1 MSYLVYSEK
10 YLHFF
15 LLRFTYSLGGKN
27 NLGDYYFR
35 ELRSSAQ
42 VPGSHQS
49 EASLLVIIWLKKNE
63 NESTPSAQILVP
75 IKGNRSPWINV

>member
-1 MSYLVYSEK
+1 MSYLVYSEN
-10 YLHFF
+10 YLHFS
-15 LLRFTYSLGGKN
+15 LLRFTYALGEKS

-42 VPGSHQS
+42 VPSSHQC

-75 IKGNRSPWINV
+75 IKGSRAPWIHD